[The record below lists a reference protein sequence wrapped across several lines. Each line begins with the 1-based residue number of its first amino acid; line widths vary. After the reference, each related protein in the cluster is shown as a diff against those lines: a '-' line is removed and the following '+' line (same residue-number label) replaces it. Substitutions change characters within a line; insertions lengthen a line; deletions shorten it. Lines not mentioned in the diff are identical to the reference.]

1 MSTNNEEMTTEPNDS
16 SPLKG
21 HSQTANSKQNATTKP
36 TAITVEHSL
45 DVIADL
51 ISKVEADDPPTQ
63 TQTDPIVEPTRQLA

>member
-16 SPLKG
+16 SPLEG
-21 HSQTANSKQNATTKP
+21 HSQTANSKPNATTKP